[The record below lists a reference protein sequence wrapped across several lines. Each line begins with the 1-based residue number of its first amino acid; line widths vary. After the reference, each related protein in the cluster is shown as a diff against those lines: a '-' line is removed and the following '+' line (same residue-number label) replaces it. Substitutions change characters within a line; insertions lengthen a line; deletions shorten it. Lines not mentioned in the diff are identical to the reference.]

1 MYQGCFCT
9 NILYCWSVTLYIWQT
24 TLMHDSTQLSS
35 SCIFFKEKNN
45 SLSSLG
51 ILSTMLRNYS
61 AWWCHHWEQH
71 IYTKSVAQVDWQMD
85 PCLQLE
91 RWLKAED
98 DFVQHHLGMHTLVT
112 QSFLLLASFASDWR
126 SVSSI
131 DLGFTNIFRRISK
144 FANEECEK
152 QADSSFFFPLHS
164 LTQQLPQFNLC
175 FLISFSLSSP
185 NLWKSES
192 PNALTLETLCIMLN
206 INIFLNISSVAWS
219 FPLGTFSLV

>member
-1 MYQGCFCT
+1 MYKGCFCT
-9 NILYCWSVTLYIWQT
+9 NILYFWSVTLNIWQT

-35 SCIFFKEKNN
+35 PCIFFKEKNN
-45 SLSSLG
+45 SLFSLG

-71 IYTKSVAQVDWQMD
+71 IDTKSVAQVDWQMD

-112 QSFLLLASFASDWR
+112 QSFLLLTSFASDWR

-131 DLGFTNIFRRISK
+131 DLGFTNIFRKSANLQMKSVKSK
-144 FANEECEK
+144 
-152 QADSSFFFPLHS
+152 QTPLFFLHF
-164 LTQQLPQFNLC
+164 LTQQLLQFNLC

-192 PNALTLETLCIMLN
+192 PNALTHETLCIMLN
-206 INIFLNISSVAWS
+206 INIFFFYISSVSWS